1 MRFNRHLKTAT
12 RILCLLALLS
22 LPNALAAR
30 DYYDGT
36 YQAVYTTCPVTGNV
50 VVASQSFVGYFADP
64 NEPYPRTGDVGY
76 VRAVGANVSPCTND
90 AIGFDFFLP
99 ERAELAIDSTNRVR
113 CYLVKFTD
121 PPATI
126 DFTDNPAGFQG
137 GCSQTPGAGI
147 SGGLYFGYA
156 VVPSGW
162 WVEIRVPL
170 RYNKQLLGLAGP
182 PSHRLSAVVQTAYGN
197 VTPYQPVTVF
207 YRAEFLNTQSSN
219 VTASSA
225 TLNTNLYSYY
235 KSGLLYLDYG
245 TTTSFGSSTQGAS
258 VPDTSLNFPNVSTN
272 LTGLSPNTTYYWR
285 YRFVTNAGTF
295 YSSTQS
301 FTTSG
306 AANFALT
313 VSKNGTGSGT
323 VTSNPAG
330 INCGSTCSANFAQ
343 GSTVT
348 LSATP
353 ASGSSFAGWSGAC
366 SGTGSCTVTM
376 DAAKSVTATFNQAPA
391 SNFTL
396 TVSKNG
402 TGSGTVTSNPA
413 GINCG
418 STCSAN
424 FAQGSTVTLSATPAS
439 GSSFAGW
446 SGACSGTGSCTVTMD
461 AAKSVTAT
469 FNAALTITVTK
480 PANAPSNATRGKGQS
495 NVPMLA
501 FTLNPSQAT
510 QLQSVTLQA
519 SGSGND
525 KLDLTA
531 VKLIRDANANGQID
545 SGETPLATGTF
556 SADDGTLTLT
566 LSAPLALSPGLSQF
580 LVVADI
586 ASTLAARPA
595 VLKAQILPALPLPLL
610 LILLP
615 LMLLGAWR
623 MRSLRVGLLALALAL
638 TLAACGGGG
647 QNNTPLNKTYRI
659 DLTALSAQGSPT
671 VSGLPITGATITV
684 QK

>member
-30 DYYDGT
+30 AYYDGT
-36 YQAVYTTCPVTGNV
+36 YQAVQTTCPVTGNLV
-50 VVASQSFVGYFADP
+50 TASQSFVGYFADP

-99 ERAELAIDSTNRVR
+99 ERAELAIDSTNRVY
-113 CYLVKFTD
+113 CYLVNFTTN
-121 PPATI
+121 PPTTI
-126 DFTDNPAGFQG
+126 DVTDNPAGFRG
-137 GCSQTPGAGI
+137 RCLQTPGAGI

-156 VVPSGW
+156 EIGPGW
-162 WVEIRVPL
+162 WIEIRVPL

-182 PSHRLSAVVQTAYGN
+182 PSHRLSAFVQTAYGN

-245 TTTSFGSSTQGAS
+245 TTTSFGSSTQGAN

-285 YRFVTNAGTF
+285 YRFVTDAGTF

-306 AANFALT
+306 AA
-313 VSKNGTGSGT
+313 
-323 VTSNPAG
+323 
-330 INCGSTCSANFAQ
+330 
-343 GSTVT
+343 
-348 LSATP
+348 
-353 ASGSSFAGWSGAC
+353 
-366 SGTGSCTVTM
+366 
-376 DAAKSVTATFNQAPA
+376 
-391 SNFTL
+391 NFTL

-469 FNAALTITVTK
+469 FNAALTITVAK
-480 PANAPSNATRGKGQS
+480 PANAPSDATRSKGQG

-510 QLQSVTLQA
+510 QLQSVTLRA
-519 SGSGND
+519 GGSGND